1 MGTKYLLVFS
11 NPVKGKEQEY
21 NEWYTNKHLHDVLT
35 VKGFTAAQRF
45 KLVED
50 QMSDDNP
57 YKYMAIYEIEGEDVK
72 ESLDALADA
81 AAKGKME
88 ISSSLDIQS
97 LANWVFTPITE
108 RIRR

>member
-1 MGTKYLLVFS
+1 MGTNYLVVFS

-21 NEWYTNKHLHDVLT
+21 NEWYTNKHLRDVLT

-45 KLVED
+45 KLLED

-57 YKYMAIYEIEGEDVK
+57 YQYMAIYEIEGEDVK
-72 ESLDALADA
+72 ESLDALVDA

-88 ISSSLDIQS
+88 ISSSLDTQS

-108 RIRR
+108 RIR